1 MSHGG
6 GGGKG
11 GALLMNWL
19 LGSTG
24 NNGSLTGR
32 NGGGTEPRP
41 AASHASGREESGTV
55 EFCDRLTISVSKVAQ
70 FTVPF
75 PGAPDT
81 EERRIC
87 KSQP

>member
-1 MSHGG
+1 MFPGG

-24 NNGSLTGR
+24 NNGALTGR
-32 NGGGTEPRP
+32 NGGGTKPRP
-41 AASHASGREESGTV
+41 AASHSSGREESGTV
-55 EFCDRLTISVSKVAQ
+55 EFCNRLTISVSKAAQ
-70 FTVPF
+70 VTAPF

-81 EERRIC
+81 D
-87 KSQP
+87 